1 MEELT
6 KKKKGNLID
15 LVISEYENT
24 SSPAFG
30 KNATTVREILLR
42 KYPTEKSLDAG
53 FCKKRTRKALLDLCH
68 DSSGTTTKKI

>member
-15 LVISEYENT
+15 LVISEYENK

-30 KNATTVREILLR
+30 KNATAVREILLR
-42 KYPTEKSLDAG
+42 KYPTEKKILTPAFVKNALEKHSSTYAT
-53 FCKKRTRKALLDLCH
+53 TRVVQQ
-68 DSSGTTTKKI
+68 